1 MTAAMPS
8 PLFDLPAPLVP
19 IIGAEAAFPVRRI
32 YCIGRNYAAHT
43 RERGGDPSRDPPFF
57 FMKPADAV
65 APRGRLAFPP
75 DTADLHH
82 EVELVAAIGRGGA
95 NIPVETALEHVF
107 GYAVGIDLTKR
118 DRQAEA
124 KAAGAPWER
133 SKAFDHSAPI
143 SAILRLN
150 PGQAPTRGRISLTV
164 NGAPRQ
170 RSDLANM
177 IWTTAEIVSRLSQIW
192 TLQPGDLIFTGT
204 PAGVGP
210 LVAGDVVEGGVDG
223 IGTIGL
229 RIGPPQG

>member
-1 MTAAMPS
+1 MTSAMS
-8 PLFDLPAPLVP
+8 RPLFDLPVPLVP
-19 IIGAEAAFPVRRI
+19 IIGADAAFPVRRI

-43 RERGGDPSRDPPFF
+43 REMGGDPSRDSPIF

-95 NIPVETALEHVF
+95 NIPVESALEHVF

-124 KAAGAPWER
+124 KAAGGPWER

-143 SAILRLN
+143 SSILPLN
-150 PGQAPTRGRISLTV
+150 PSQAPLRGRISLTV
-164 NGAPRQ
+164 NGATRQ
-170 RSDLANM
+170 NSDLANM
-177 IWTTAEIVSRLSQIW
+177 IWSTAEIVSRLSQIW
-192 TLQPGDLIFTGT
+192 TLAPGDLVFTGT
-204 PAGVGP
+204 PDGVGP
-210 LVAGDVVEGGVDG
+210 VAFGDVLDAHVEN
-223 IGTIGL
+223 IGGL
-229 RIGPPQG
+229 RVEIGSGA